1 MERAASERAVACW
14 AMALSQAGFKS
25 GETSTSIR
33 QGRPRWL
40 TEREF
45 RRLGYPVLTATRHQ
59 LRGLRLSAADSM
71 TSIGSVSFWQ
81 QDQTY
86 WASAQQN
93 SQTQAQSAT
102 VISQMF
108 GASTTLATGLASIA
122 NQTALN
128 RVNTALTAAVQS
140 ALNPSSTSSSS
151 SSSAS
156 TSSTASPSTSA
167 SSTPTVT
174 VAAPAT
180 GTGTVPLTSGTALLG
195 LGFLTRGNFTVS
207 DGTYT
212 TTYQSTGSDTVGD
225 LINAINANN
234 PGNARVQAWLNSS
247 GDLVIASK
255 DLTDTVTV
263 GGDYASALG
272 FGSNNATFTPTA
284 PSPPPSAPSA
294 TSSSSSSSSSS
305 SGSSSS
311 GSSPSTS
318 STSGTASPSSGIP
331 INSAFALQ
339 TGGTAELLLASS
351 GSAGSIINLL
361 A

>member
-1 MERAASERAVACW
+1 
-14 AMALSQAGFKS
+14 
-25 GETSTSIR
+25 
-33 QGRPRWL
+33 
-40 TEREF
+40 
-45 RRLGYPVLTATRHQ
+45 
-59 LRGLRLSAADSM
+59 M

-81 QDQTY
+81 QDQNF
-86 WASAQQN
+86 WARAQQGT
-93 SQTQAQSAT
+93 QTQALSSA

-122 NQTALN
+122 NQTALS

-140 ALNPSSTSSSS
+140 ALNPSSTGS

-156 TSSTASPSTSA
+156 TASTASPSASA
-167 SSTPTVT
+167 SSTPT

-234 PGNARVQAWLNSS
+234 PGNARVQAWLNNS

-272 FGSNNATFTPTA
+272 FGSNNAAFTPTA
-284 PSPPPSAPSA
+284 PSPPPSGPSA
-294 TSSSSSSSSSS
+294 TPSSSSSSSSST
-305 SGSSSS
+305 GSSSS

-318 STSGTASPSSGIP
+318 STGGTASPSSGIP

>member
-1 MERAASERAVACW
+1 
-14 AMALSQAGFKS
+14 
-25 GETSTSIR
+25 
-33 QGRPRWL
+33 
-40 TEREF
+40 
-45 RRLGYPVLTATRHQ
+45 
-59 LRGLRLSAADSM
+59 M

-81 QDQTY
+81 QDQNY
-86 WASAQQN
+86 WSSTQQN
-93 SQTQAQSAT
+93 SQAQALSTT
-102 VISQMF
+102 VIDQMF

-128 RVNTALTAAVQS
+128 RVNTALTSAVQS
-140 ALNPSSTSSSS
+140 ALNPSSTGS
-151 SSSAS
+151 S
-156 TSSTASPSTSA
+156 TSSTSTASTASPSTSA

-180 GTGTVPLTSGTALLG
+180 GTGTVPLTSGTSLLG
-195 LGFLTRGNFTVS
+195 LGFLTRGSFTVS

-212 TTYQSTGSDTVGD
+212 TTYQSTGTDTVGN
-225 LINAINANN
+225 LVSAINANA
-234 PGNARVQAWLNSS
+234 PGNAQVAAWLNSS
-247 GDLVIASK
+247 GDLVITSK
-255 DLTDTVTV
+255 NLTDTVTV
-263 GGDYASALG
+263 SGDYASALG
-272 FGSNNATFTPTA
+272 FGSNNDTFTPTA
-284 PSPPPSAPSA
+284 PSPPASGASA
-294 TSSSSSSSSSS
+294 TSGSSSTST
-305 SGSSSS
+305 GSSSS